1 MNNKKAS
8 YVLQEIRNIPLYE
21 GILKEHTQ
29 KLKEI
34 EKQKETYAS
43 PKSPQGHENIGA
55 SNQHNGNAD
64 QTRLLEILEKQDD
77 EEYKMQIMGE
87 RLNLAKEYKM
97 QIMRS
102 GDSDFVNDYINGMRM
117 KELSKKHSVSNP
129 YDKMMRII
137 KYFITDLKI

>member
-1 MNNKKAS
+1 M
-8 YVLQEIRNIPLYE
+8 YE
-21 GILKEHTQ
+21 SILNDHAK

-55 SNQHNGNAD
+55 GNQHNGSAD
-64 QTRLLEILEKQDD
+64 QTRLFDLLEKQDE
-77 EEYKMQIMGE
+77 EEYKAQIMNE
-87 RLNLAKEYKM
+87 RLLLAKEYRM

-102 GDSDFVNDYINGMRM
+102 GDSDFVNDYINGMKMR
-117 KELSKKHSVSNP
+117 EIAKKHNVSNP

-137 KYFITDLKI
+137 KFFIKDLKI